1 MATAMPAT
9 RRGVRSRIAEH
20 VRTKGRDD
28 ADRAKR
34 HLVGMDEERA
44 PDFWTCLLRGWR
56 GKCPRCGDGGLF
68 SSFLKMRS
76 HCPTCELALE
86 PYRADDAPAYFTI
99 FAVGHIIVP
108 MVLVVERYANHPA
121 LWIHAAL
128 WLPLSVVLA
137 LALLPRIK
145 GAVIAL
151 LWAHRIAA
159 PKPSTGSY
167 DPSA

>member
-1 MATAMPAT
+1 
-9 RRGVRSRIAEH
+9 
-20 VRTKGRDD
+20 
-28 ADRAKR
+28 
-34 HLVGMDEERA
+34 MDQERA
-44 PDFWTCLLRGWR
+44 SVEFWTALLRGWQ
-56 GKCPRCGDGGLF
+56 GKCPRCGKGSLF

-76 HCPTCELALE
+76 TCPACELALE

-99 FAVGHIIVP
+99 LIVGHVVVP
-108 MVLVVERYANHPA
+108 LVLLLERYGDQPP
-121 LWIHAAL
+121 LWFHAAI

-137 LALLPRIK
+137 LYLLPHIK

-159 PKPSTGSY
+159 PKPSTGSI